1 MKNIVVLLLLM
12 VSTNV
17 FAEWTKIASVND
29 NTVYIDIGSIKR
41 KGNKVKVWYLY
52 DFNTVRKFE
61 NYNYL
66 SQVQHDEFDC
76 KDTTSR
82 MLDYYWYSGNKRSG
96 GVVYS
101 ETNIKDVGISIM
113 PDSILEGLFTIV
125 CGKK

>member
-1 MKNIVVLLLLM
+1 M

-17 FAEWTKIASVND
+17 FAEWTKIAPVND

-82 MLDYYWYSGNKRSG
+82 MLDYYLYSGNKRSG

-113 PDSILEGLFTIV
+113 PDSILEGLFTIA